1 MNKIKYLQH
10 STSLSNAI
18 KILKEGFLYTNIER
32 AKHNVNSNGVLSAT
46 RISYKEKDFAD
57 EFPGIYMSAI
67 KDREI

>member
-32 AKHNVNSNGVLSAT
+32 EKHNVNSNGVLSVKKN
-46 RISYKEKDFAD
+46 SYKEKNVNH
-57 EFPGIYMSAI
+57 
-67 KDREI
+67 